1 MKQWITDLLALQEID
16 MRIRGLRTRLTII
29 PEEISKLDKELVIEK
44 SKLDHA
50 KESFVGIELEIKKR
64 ESAIKDQ
71 NEVMKKYHTQS
82 AQIKKNE
89 EYRAMLHEID
99 NVKNKI
105 SDIETEQ
112 LGFMEKI
119 EVAKNAF
126 KSEEKLFKDR
136 EKAIADEKNELK
148 DLEGKLKAEIE
159 KQNASREEFAAK
171 ISPDLLSIYKRLLG
185 KKTGTP
191 LVDVHQGICG
201 NCHLKLTPQTV
212 NTVRK
217 EMQVF
222 CDNCGHLLYPAEPTE

>member
-16 MRIRGLRTRLTII
+16 MRVRGLKTRLTII
-29 PEEISKLDKELVIEK
+29 PEEISKLEKELVLEK
-44 SKLDHA
+44 SKLEHA

-71 NEVMKKYHTQS
+71 NETMKKYNTQS
-82 AQIKKNE
+82 AQIKKND
-89 EYRAMLHEID
+89 EYRAMMHEIE

-136 EKAIADEKNELK
+136 EKALSEEKTELK

-159 KQNASREEFAAK
+159 NQNSLRDGLSAK
-171 ISPDLLSIYKRLLG
+171 ISPDLLSIYKRLLS

-212 NTVRK
+212 NSVRK
-217 EMQVF
+217 ETQVF
-222 CDNCGHLLYPAEPTE
+222 CDNCGHLLYPGETE

>member
-16 MRIRGLRTRLTII
+16 MRIRGLKTRLTII
-29 PEEISKLDKELVIEK
+29 PDEISKLDKELAIEK

-50 KESFVGIELEIKKR
+50 KESFVGIELEIKKT
-64 ESAIKDQ
+64 ESGIRDQ
-71 NEVMKKYHTQS
+71 NETMKKYHTQS
-82 AQIKKNE
+82 AQIKKND
-89 EYRAMLHEID
+89 EYRAMMKEID

-112 LGFMEKI
+112 LGYMEKI

-126 KSEEKLFKDR
+126 KSEEKLFRDR
-136 EKAIADEKNELK
+136 EKAITDEKNELK
-148 DLEGKLKAEIE
+148 DLDGKLKTEIE
-159 KQNASREEFAAK
+159 KQNSIREEFSVK
-171 ISPDLLSIYKRLLG
+171 ISPDLISIYKRLLS

-212 NTVRK
+212 NSVRK
-217 EMQVF
+217 EAQVF
-222 CDNCGHLLYPAEPTE
+222 CDNCGHLLYPREAE

>member
-1 MKQWITDLLALQEID
+1 MKQWITELLALQEID
-16 MRIRGLRTRLTII
+16 MRIRGLKTRLTII
-29 PEEISKLDKELVIEK
+29 PEEIAKLEKELAIEK

-89 EYRAMLHEID
+89 EYRAMMKEIE

-126 KSEEKLFKDR
+126 KSEEKLYKDR
-136 EKAIADEKNELK
+136 EKALAEEKNELK

-159 KQNASREEFAAK
+159 KQNSSRDEFAAK
-171 ISPDLLSIYKRLLG
+171 ISPDLLSIYKRLLS

-212 NTVRK
+212 NSVRK

-222 CDNCGHLLYPAEPTE
+222 CDNCGHLLYPGEPTE

>member
-16 MRIRGLRTRLTII
+16 MRIRGLRTRQTII
-29 PEEISKLDKELVIEK
+29 PEEISKLEKELVIEK

-64 ESAIKDQ
+64 ESSIKDQ
-71 NEVMKKYHTQS
+71 NETMKKYNTQS
-82 AQIKKNE
+82 AQIKKND
-89 EYRAMLHEID
+89 EYRAMMHEIE

-136 EKAIADEKNELK
+136 EKALSEEKNELK

-159 KQNASREEFAAK
+159 NQNSLRDGLSAK
-171 ISPDLLSIYKRLLG
+171 ISPDLLSIYKRLLS

-212 NTVRK
+212 NSVRK
-217 EMQVF
+217 EAQVF
-222 CDNCGHLLYPAEPTE
+222 CDNCGHLLYPGETE

>member
-16 MRIRGLRTRLTII
+16 MRIRGLKTRLTII
-29 PEEISKLDKELVIEK
+29 PDEISKLDKELAIEK

-50 KESFVGIELEIKKR
+50 KESFVGIELEIKKT
-64 ESAIKDQ
+64 ESAIRDQ
-71 NEVMKKYHTQS
+71 NETMKKYHTQS
-82 AQIKKNE
+82 AQIKKND
-89 EYRAMLHEID
+89 EYRAMMKEID

-112 LGFMEKI
+112 LGYMEKI

-136 EKAIADEKNELK
+136 EKAIIDEKNELK
-148 DLEGKLKAEIE
+148 DLDGKLKTEIE
-159 KQNASREEFAAK
+159 KQNSVREEFSVK
-171 ISPDLLSIYKRLLG
+171 ISPDLISIYKRLLS

-212 NTVRK
+212 NSVRK
-217 EMQVF
+217 EAQVF
-222 CDNCGHLLYPAEPTE
+222 CDNCGHLLYPREAE

>member
-29 PEEISKLDKELVIEK
+29 PEEMSKLEKEITIEK
-44 SKLDHA
+44 GKLDRA

-71 NEVMKKYHTQS
+71 NETMKKYNTQS
-82 AQIKKNE
+82 AQIKKND
-89 EYRAMLHEID
+89 EYRAMMHEIE
-99 NVKNKI
+99 NVRDKI

-112 LGFMEKI
+112 LGYMDKI
-119 EVAKNAF
+119 EAAKNAF

-136 EKAIADEKNELK
+136 EKAITEEINELK
-148 DLEGKLKAEIE
+148 ELDGKLKAEIE
-159 KQNASREEFAAK
+159 KQNSLREEFSSK
-171 ISPDLLSIYKRLLG
+171 ISPDLLSIYKRLIG
-185 KKTGTP
+185 KKSGTP

-212 NTVRK
+212 NSVRK

-222 CDNCGHLLYPAEPTE
+222 CDNCGHLLYPREAE

>member
-16 MRIRGLRTRLTII
+16 MRIRGLKTRLTII
-29 PEEISKLDKELVIEK
+29 PDEISKLDKELAIEK

-50 KESFVGIELEIKKR
+50 KESFVGIELEIKKT
-64 ESAIKDQ
+64 ESAIRDQ
-71 NEVMKKYHTQS
+71 NETMKKYHTQS
-82 AQIKKNE
+82 AQIKKND
-89 EYRAMLHEID
+89 EYRAMMKEID

-112 LGFMEKI
+112 LGYMEKI

-136 EKAIADEKNELK
+136 EKAIIDEKNELK
-148 DLEGKLKAEIE
+148 DLDGKLKTEIE
-159 KQNASREEFAAK
+159 KQNSLREEFSVK
-171 ISPDLLSIYKRLLG
+171 ISPDLISIYKRLLS

-212 NTVRK
+212 NSVRK
-217 EMQVF
+217 EAQVF
-222 CDNCGHLLYPAEPTE
+222 CDNCGHLLYPREAE

>member
-16 MRIRGLRTRLTII
+16 MRIRGLKTRLSII
-29 PEEISKLDKELVIEK
+29 PEEISKLGKELAIEK
-44 SKLDHA
+44 SKLEHA
-50 KESFVGIELEIKKR
+50 KESFVGIELEIKKK

-71 NEVMKKYHTQS
+71 NETMKKYNTQS
-82 AQIKKNE
+82 ALIKKND
-89 EYRAMLHEID
+89 EYRAMMKEIE

-112 LGFMEKI
+112 LGFMDKI
-119 EVAKNAF
+119 EAVKNAF
-126 KSEEKLFKDR
+126 KSEEKLFRDR
-136 EKAIADEKNELK
+136 EKAIAEEENELK

-159 KQNASREEFAAK
+159 KQNSSREEFSTK
-171 ISPDLLSIYKRLLG
+171 ISPDLLSTYKRLLS

-191 LVDVHQGICG
+191 LIDVHQGICG

-212 NTVRK
+212 NSVRK

-222 CDNCGHLLYPAEPTE
+222 CDNCGHLLYPGEPNE